1 MDLFGKGF
9 GERSGT
15 TTIPFGKIAES
26 RDATSRKRI
35 ARSHRQA
42 DAAGLHG
49 RQRAAQYQAF
59 VVLITGR

>member
-1 MDLFGKGF
+1 MHLFGKGC

-15 TTIPFGKIAES
+15 AAIPFGKIAES

-49 RQRAAQYQAF
+49 RQRVAQYPAF
-59 VVLITGR
+59 VVLITGQ

>member
-1 MDLFGKGF
+1 MHLFGKGC
-9 GERSGT
+9 GERAGAAA
-15 TTIPFGKIAES
+15 IPFGKIVES

-42 DAAGLHG
+42 DGAALHG
-49 RQRAAQYQAF
+49 RQRAAQYPAF